1 MKDHFFFPL
10 GNLVATR
17 LFHAKL
23 KKDDLM
29 ATRPFFFLVVAKGKK
44 KKKKTWKPSGD

>member
-1 MKDHFFFPL
+1 M
-10 GNLVATR
+10 ATR

-29 ATRPFFFLVVAKGKK
+29 ATIPFFFLVVAKGKK